1 MAQNRHSHA
10 QQYRNSGKKN
20 GEKTSKAHQRAPR
33 RRGYR
38 VSGSPETGRR
48 TPWATGQDGFF
59 GEWQQAWSTSTEA
72 VMAHV
77 TDDIEYWDV
86 TLAEPIRG
94 RPPTPTT

>member
-1 MAQNRHSHA
+1 M
-10 QQYRNSGKKN
+10 GD
-20 GEKTSKAHQRAPR
+20 
-33 RRGYR
+33 
-38 VSGSPETGRR
+38 
-48 TPWATGQDGFF
+48 WADGFF